1 MKKELK
7 HRIDQLMDKAIAG
20 DADAQLNL
28 AKEFIRG
35 RLVEKSLENAKYWAF
50 KSINEGNVS
59 AEILYNDLCTE
70 NIEKYSSKSILLNKV
85 FNCIQYLPL
94 LIFVELILGIAGLIF
109 VSDVKPLGTISLYLF
124 LLGIASLILIGWLG
138 DKLESYFSEHAKEK
152 SMLLIMLVTHLFL
165 LFIVF

>member
-7 HRIDQLMDKAIAG
+7 HRLDRLMDKAIAG

-35 RLVEKSLENAKYWAF
+35 ILVEKSLENAKYWAF

-59 AEILYNDLCTE
+59 AEVLYNDLCTE

-94 LIFVELILGIAGLIF
+94 LIFVELILGIA
-109 VSDVKPLGTISLYLF
+109 
-124 LLGIASLILIGWLG
+124 
-138 DKLESYFSEHAKEK
+138 
-152 SMLLIMLVTHLFL
+152 
-165 LFIVF
+165 